1 MQWEDVKKVLKSDEK
16 VMKELQKNEFRSR
29 LECEII
35 RLRVENNLTQKQLA
49 EMVNMK
55 QSNISRLE
63 SGEYNPSVELLKKIA
78 DALDKKLDIRF
89 L

>member
-29 LECEII
+29 LACEII